1 MCFLLE
7 MFARARQFLQQ
18 PRLHV
23 QNQQS
28 WLLIHPHN
36 SEQRIIAPPQ
46 DPLALGFSCSPNS
59 SNANCVLTKFN
70 FVNNSDSSGYFSLCS
85 GNHKRL
91 KESII
96 AIKSTGILRWVWSTA
111 QVSIEGSFIV
121 LLGAIDGGGKI
132 TLTAGTTTTASD
144 STHTPFLSS
153 PDHQECQR
161 SSKGYSMK
169 IVTRS
174 GIMLGFAFVSAA
186 TIIGLVF

>member
-7 MFARARQFLQQ
+7 MFDRAHQFLQQ

-121 LLGAIDGGGKI
+121 HWVPSMEEGRSHSQQEPPPLPPTQPTHPSSRVQII
-132 TLTAGTTTTASD
+132 RNASV
-144 STHTPFLSS
+144 L
-153 PDHQECQR
+153 QR
-161 SSKGYSMK
+161 
-169 IVTRS
+169 
-174 GIMLGFAFVSAA
+174 A
-186 TIIGLVF
+186 TQ